1 MTEEIQI
8 NLSEQILAA
17 HAQAHAFAEQAK
29 GYASDAV
36 AKAVECGQLLIQQKA
51 ALGHGSWLDWLARNL
66 PEIKRETVRKYMK
79 IAKVAYGSI
88 AKADK
93 EEIATSGGNLK
104 DASSLRQPFVAI
116 GLLPV
121 PENKL
126 GALAPNKHWVRFTR
140 YLNGLPLWLNKRT
153 DEDPLKTW
161 QRNCGAS

>member
-1 MTEEIQI
+1 MLGMQI
-8 NLSEQILAA
+8 KRSHVSGYLVDCSTPRLVHGRWLNW
-17 HAQAHAFAEQAK
+17 QAN
-29 GYASDAV
+29 
-36 AKAVECGQLLIQQKA
+36 
-51 ALGHGSWLDWLARNL
+51 NL

-140 YLNGLPLWLNKRT
+140 YLYGFPLWLNKRT